1 MISWYTHR
9 LVHIYLNH
17 HLRSNWWELISK
29 PTAKYELDLREPSK
43 DWKEDL
49 RSLWEHSSQ
58 TQGSTT
64 HISALRLTWQL
75 RSLHRSV
82 LRPLHICMF
91 WLHSLVFL
99 WKFCGGVSEC
109 SPCSFYPFSPMGLR
123 HLALIWGLVSPLT
136 VLCSVDMPG
145 RPALLWRGM
154 GEEWIWRTWVLD
166 WGEWREGKLWG

>member
-1 MISWYTHR
+1 MGADIETHSQIWSRSQRTQQR
-9 LVHIYLNH
+9 LEGGSAITMRTQFPDSRKHYSYILT
-17 HLRSNWWELISK
+17 ETDMAIM
-29 PTAKYELDLREPSK
+29 EPA
-43 DWKEDL
+43 L
-49 RSLWEHSSQ
+49 VCVSS
-58 TQGSTT
+58 
-64 HISALRLTWQL
+64 SAY
-75 RSLHRSV
+75 
-82 LRPLHICMF
+82 MF

-99 WKFCGGVSEC
+99 WKFCGGVSDC
-109 SPCSFYPFSPMGLR
+109 FPCSFYPFPPMGLR